1 MAYKYNVKGVGLDQ
15 IFDPYVSGT
24 KAAITGYTVKIAGVD
39 TDLRDI
45 FAPLY
50 LGTTAAPTNY
60 KVKGADLNTF
70 FAAKGT
76 ASYTLP
82 FNGVTY
88 TSSVNVISGTG
99 AAQIGFRILSGTTYE
114 IYGTNSLGGSTS
126 YITGPIP
133 TGAATVQYTLGAY
146 VVDPGFADAGGA
158 TTNDAPTPTAVS
170 SNPHVQYGTGGATAT
185 SGSKDR
191 NYPLTVDFFNAGGS
205 NISHS
210 VCHIVGETEGSV

>member
-15 IFDPYVSGT
+15 IFDPYISGT
-24 KAAITGYTVKIAGVD
+24 KAALTGYTVKISGVD

-88 TSSVNVISGTG
+88 TSGVNITSGS
-99 AAQIGFRILSGTTYE
+99 ASAQIGFRILSGSTYQ

-126 YITGPIP
+126 YISGPIP
-133 TGAATVQYTLGAY
+133 AGAVTVQCTFGTYAVG
-146 VVDPGFADAGGA
+146 VGFTDAGGSTSNGA
-158 TTNDAPTPTAVS
+158 ATPTAVS
-170 SNPHVQYGTGGATAT
+170 GNPSAQYSTATNTST
-185 SGSKDR
+185 SGSKQR
-191 NYPLTVDFFNAGGS
+191 NYPLTVDFFNAGGT

-210 VCHIVGETEGSV
+210 VCHIVGETEGSI